1 MSLRDSQANPANNLP
16 LVIIV
21 SLALLFCTALPLS
34 LNPQNVPSAPSLLP
48 GQSATTLPDG
58 KWLLVGGETSKGSLS
73 TVSIWDPR
81 TNITSQLS
89 SQRLAYRYHA
99 TGWHRVHFRRRRFQS
114 TDCQGRGSL

>member
-1 MSLRDSQANPANNLP
+1 MKNRRWLRRKLMSLRDSQPNPANNLP

-21 SLALLFCTALPLS
+21 SLAILFCTALPLS

-73 TVSIWDPR
+73 TVSICFFFQAEDGIR
-81 TNITSQLS
+81 NLTV
-89 SQRLAYRYHA
+89 
-99 TGWHRVHFRRRRFQS
+99 TGVQ
-114 TDCQGRGSL
+114 TCALPI